1 MLGKKGYSST
11 DVWSLGFCRQK
22 IAKKN
27 SSGQIPKLFVLFD
40 NLKFEC
46 VWIVFFAFFY
56 PEKTTSV

>member
-1 MLGKKGYSST
+1 MLEKKDIYQQMR
-11 DVWSLGFCRQK
+11 WSLGFCRQK

-46 VWIVFFAFFY
+46 V
-56 PEKTTSV
+56 